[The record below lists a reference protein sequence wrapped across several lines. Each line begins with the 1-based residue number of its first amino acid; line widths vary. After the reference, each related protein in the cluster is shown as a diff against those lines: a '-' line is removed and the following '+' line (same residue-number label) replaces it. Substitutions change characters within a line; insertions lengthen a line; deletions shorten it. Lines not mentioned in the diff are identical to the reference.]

1 MSSESRRLD
10 ILSAREI
17 TDLYGLPS
25 FTDEER
31 RLYFDLGESE
41 RAAVDALLPA
51 TALHFV
57 LHIGYFKAKRQ
68 FFVYD
73 IETVRD
79 DALHVLNRYFSNRS
93 ITSASPL
100 SKTRRVDLQQ
110 SILTLF
116 GYQRCDS
123 SAKAT
128 LEHRARRTAK
138 LSTQP
143 IFILREVLQY
153 LKISAS
159 SPRGTP
165 ICRIW
170 SGRTVS
176 GERQRI
182 IRLLGQA
189 LTPAVEQQLE
199 ALLQADEGMYRISI
213 LKHEPKDFSY
223 AVAPR
228 GRAAQVFPA
237 IV

>member
-1 MSSESRRLD
+1 MPPSESRRLD

-31 RLYFDLGESE
+31 RLYFDLSESE
-41 RAAVDALLPA
+41 RAAVDALLPE

-79 DALHVLNRYFSNRS
+79 DALHVLKQYFPNRS

-100 SKTRRVDLQQ
+100 SKTRRFDLQQ

-116 GYQRCDS
+116 SYQRCDS

-128 LEHRARRTAK
+128 LENRARRTAM

-143 IFILREVLQY
+143 ITILRDALQY
-153 LKISAS
+153 LENQ
-159 SPRGTP
+159 
-165 ICRIW
+165 RIVAP
-170 SGRTVS
+170 GYTFMQDVVS
-176 GERQRI
+176 RAVTGERHRI
-182 IRLLGQA
+182 TG
-189 LTPAVEQQLE
+189 
-199 ALLQADEGMYRISI
+199 LLQNAMRVSVLSRPSCRVICLS
-213 LKHEPKDFSY
+213 
-223 AVAPR
+223 R
-228 GRAAQVFPA
+228 
-237 IV
+237 